1 MQISALKENFNN
13 ENRVALTPDTI
24 KLFQRLGLEVL
35 IEDGAG
41 NNSGYPN
48 DLYEANGAKIASR
61 DQCLKANI
69 CLCVKIPNDN
79 DLQQLNE
86 NTVLIGILNPYENKK
101 YFNTLNEKKIIS
113 CCMELIPRISRAQ
126 SMDVLSSQ
134 ANLAGYRSVIDA
146 AEQFGK
152 AFPMMMTAAGRVN
165 PAKVMVLGVGVAGL
179 QAIATAKRLGAVVS
193 ATDVRSAT
201 KEQVESLGGK
211 FIMVEDEES
220 SNAET
225 EGGYAKE
232 MSEEYKQKQ
241 AKLIAETIAKQ
252 DIVICTALIPGKKAP
267 VLISQEMVESM
278 ASGSVVVDLAV
289 EAGGNCPL
297 SKEGEVVDHGGVKIV
312 GYANVPGRVAKDASA
327 LYAKNIFNF
336 LSLII
341 NKDDKK
347 INFNYEYPK
356 PGEIHADQK
365 KYIQKYFNEFENSK
379 PKDVWYLEYLGVDPN
394 NHSQGIGTQL
404 LQKSLEEIDALHE
417 AAYLESSNPRNMSLY
432 ERHGFEVVKK
442 FQFGDGPPIH
452 TMLREAR

>member
-48 DLYEANGAKIASR
+48 DLYEANGAKIVSR

-252 DIVICTALIPGKKAP
+252 DIVICTALIPGKRAP

-347 INFNYEYPK
+347 INFNWED
-356 PGEIHADQK
+356 EIVNAVTLTHEGKLRLEQ
-365 KYIQKYFNEFENSK
+365 FN
-379 PKDVWYLEYLGVDPN
+379 
-394 NHSQGIGTQL
+394 
-404 LQKSLEEIDALHE
+404 
-417 AAYLESSNPRNMSLY
+417 
-432 ERHGFEVVKK
+432 
-442 FQFGDGPPIH
+442 
-452 TMLREAR
+452 

>member
-48 DLYEANGAKIASR
+48 DLYEANGAKIVSR

-220 SNAET
+220 TNAET

-232 MSEEYKQKQ
+232 MSDEYKQKQ

-289 EAGGNCPL
+289 EAGGNC
-297 SKEGEVVDHGGVKIV
+297 H
-312 GYANVPGRVAKDASA
+312 
-327 LYAKNIFNF
+327 
-336 LSLII
+336 
-341 NKDDKK
+341 
-347 INFNYEYPK
+347 
-356 PGEIHADQK
+356 
-365 KYIQKYFNEFENSK
+365 
-379 PKDVWYLEYLGVDPN
+379 
-394 NHSQGIGTQL
+394 
-404 LQKSLEEIDALHE
+404 
-417 AAYLESSNPRNMSLY
+417 
-432 ERHGFEVVKK
+432 
-442 FQFGDGPPIH
+442 
-452 TMLREAR
+452 

>member
-1 MQISALKENFNN
+1 MSNEKMAKSTGNILKIKDFKDNIDGQVLKLALMSAHYKQPLDWNEKLLEDQKSIIEKWYQMYDETNEEISL
-13 ENRVALTPDTI
+13 DI
-24 KLFQRLGLEVL
+24 
-35 IEDGAG
+35 IETLLDDL
-41 NNSGYPN
+41 NSPGFI
-48 DLYEANGAKIASR
+48 AKIHELYVSAKKGGE
-61 DQCLKANI
+61 Q
-69 CLCVKIPNDN
+69 
-79 DLQQLNE
+79 
-86 NTVLIGILNPYENKK
+86 NKK
-101 YFNTLNEKKIIS
+101 NFNTLNNKKITS

-179 QAIATAKRLGAVVS
+179 QDIATVKRLGAVGS
-193 ATDVRSAT
+193 ATNVRSAN

-211 FIMVEDEES
+211 FIMVEDDDS
-220 SNAET
+220 TNAGT

-232 MSEEYKQKQ
+232 MSDEYKKKQ

-252 DIVICTALIPGKKAP
+252 DIVICTALIPGKTAP
-267 VLISQEMVESM
+267 ILITQQMVESM

-297 SKEGEVVDHGGVKIV
+297 SKLGEVVDHNGVKVI

-341 NKDDKK
+341 DKENKN
-347 INFNYEYPK
+347 ITFNWED
-356 PGEIHADQK
+356 EIVNAVVLTNEGKLRLEQ
-365 KYIQKYFNEFENSK
+365 FN
-379 PKDVWYLEYLGVDPN
+379 
-394 NHSQGIGTQL
+394 
-404 LQKSLEEIDALHE
+404 
-417 AAYLESSNPRNMSLY
+417 
-432 ERHGFEVVKK
+432 
-442 FQFGDGPPIH
+442 
-452 TMLREAR
+452 

>member
-1 MQISALKENFNN
+1 MQISAVKENFNY

-48 DLYEANGAKIASR
+48 DLYEANGAKIVSR
-61 DQCLKANI
+61 DQCLNANI

-79 DLQQLNE
+79 DLQKLNE

-113 CCMELIPRISRAQ
+113 CCMELIPRNSRAQ

-220 SNAET
+220 TNAET

-252 DIVICTALIPGKKAP
+252 DIVICTALIPGKRAP

-278 ASGSVVVDLAV
+278 APGSVVVDLAV

-347 INFNYEYPK
+347 INFNWED
-356 PGEIHADQK
+356 EIVNAVTLTHEGKLRLEQ
-365 KYIQKYFNEFENSK
+365 FN
-379 PKDVWYLEYLGVDPN
+379 
-394 NHSQGIGTQL
+394 
-404 LQKSLEEIDALHE
+404 
-417 AAYLESSNPRNMSLY
+417 
-432 ERHGFEVVKK
+432 
-442 FQFGDGPPIH
+442 
-452 TMLREAR
+452 

>member
-35 IEDGAG
+35 IEDGSG

-48 DLYEANGAKIASR
+48 ALYEANGAKIVSR

-220 SNAET
+220 TNAET

-347 INFNYEYPK
+347 INFNWED
-356 PGEIHADQK
+356 EIVNAVTLTHEGKLRLEQ
-365 KYIQKYFNEFENSK
+365 FN
-379 PKDVWYLEYLGVDPN
+379 
-394 NHSQGIGTQL
+394 
-404 LQKSLEEIDALHE
+404 
-417 AAYLESSNPRNMSLY
+417 
-432 ERHGFEVVKK
+432 
-442 FQFGDGPPIH
+442 
-452 TMLREAR
+452 

>member
-211 FIMVEDEES
+211 FIMVEDEETT
-220 SNAET
+220 NAET

-347 INFNYEYPK
+347 INFNWED
-356 PGEIHADQK
+356 EIVNAVTLTHEGKLRLEQ
-365 KYIQKYFNEFENSK
+365 FN
-379 PKDVWYLEYLGVDPN
+379 
-394 NHSQGIGTQL
+394 
-404 LQKSLEEIDALHE
+404 
-417 AAYLESSNPRNMSLY
+417 
-432 ERHGFEVVKK
+432 
-442 FQFGDGPPIH
+442 
-452 TMLREAR
+452 